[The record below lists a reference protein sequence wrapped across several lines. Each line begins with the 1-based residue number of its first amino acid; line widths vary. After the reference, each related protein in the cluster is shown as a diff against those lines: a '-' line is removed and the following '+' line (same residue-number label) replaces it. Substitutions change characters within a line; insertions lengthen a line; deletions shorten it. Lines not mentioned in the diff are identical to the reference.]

1 MGMLHGEGFLI
12 CNGLLCGCAL
22 PLGGKLAG
30 LSMPGLK
37 RLAWASLLAGLLAVP
52 GIFYPL
58 AGMISLPLCVWLAF
72 GENGRAACLRCTL
85 TTLGASVLSGGAA
98 LTLTAHGVGIP
109 AALGWSIGF
118 EWLIYLLVQLLPSVL
133 RQVRQ
138 VELTVGE
145 RSILLPAMLDSGN
158 LMRDPVTALP
168 VLVIPLKAAYAL
180 HPDAGRIDALR
191 ALPKGFRLL
200 HVRTAAGSA
209 LLPMFRPDRCR
220 LYVDGVR
227 QDANLLAAVAGPE
240 YRGAQALVPLAA
252 VRE

>member
-1 MGMLHGEGFLI
+1 MVNGEAFLI

-30 LSMPGLK
+30 LAMPRLQK
-37 RLAWASLLAGLLAVP
+37 LAWVSLLAGVLAVP
-52 GIFYPL
+52 GFFFPL
-58 AGMISLPLCVWLAF
+58 AGLIALPLCVWLAF
-72 GENGRAACLRCTL
+72 GENGRAACLRCSI
-85 TTLGASVLSGGAA
+85 TTLGASLLGGGAA
-98 LTLTAHGVGIP
+98 LALTARGLKP
-109 AALGWSIGF
+109 LAAIGWSIVLQ
-118 EWLIYLLVQLLPSVL
+118 WLIYLLVHLLPSVL
-133 RQVRQ
+133 CQVRQ

-158 LMRDPVTALP
+158 LMRDPVTSLP

-180 HPDAGRIDALR
+180 YPDAGRIDALR

-220 LYVDGVR
+220 LYVDGVK
-227 QDANLLAAVAGPE
+227 QEANLLAAVAGAE